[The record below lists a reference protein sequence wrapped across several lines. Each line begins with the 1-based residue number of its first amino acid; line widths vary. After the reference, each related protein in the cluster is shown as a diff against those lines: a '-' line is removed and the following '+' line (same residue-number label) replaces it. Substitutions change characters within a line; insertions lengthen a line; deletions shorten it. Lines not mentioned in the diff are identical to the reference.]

1 MSIDFELIDRCRCCG
16 SDRLD
21 EVLNLGD
28 QPPANSLRLPDE
40 PRPGKVPLVLVRCSS
55 CAIVQL
61 TATVDPVELFS
72 DYVWVTGTASTTR
85 AFSEVFCGEV
95 LRHVETS
102 GSGRPDGQG
111 LVVEV
116 ASNDGTFLERFREK
130 GWQVLGV
137 DPARNIVERA
147 VAAGIPTRCE
157 FFGAETAATISRD
170 FGPVDVVIARNVVPH
185 VAEIHE
191 VLAGAVKLLHG
202 GGLVVI
208 EFHHAGSILK
218 GLQYDSI
225 YHEHLFYFSSE
236 TLGNLCASHGL
247 HAFDVFE
254 SPLSGGA
261 LVLVFAKEERTPSPQ
276 LKGCVRSESESKVNS
291 QETWEEFGKAVR
303 AHSEA
308 LSHMVAERAERG
320 IVVGYGASA
329 RSATLLNAAGISGQQ
344 VQAVIDRNGLKHG
357 RLTPGSDIPII
368 PYEDGRSLLRAAD
381 SLILFAWNF
390 ESEIVTDV
398 RADGFEGEIL
408 IPLPGEPRVI

>member
-1 MSIDFELIDRCRCCG
+1 M
-16 SDRLD
+16 
-21 EVLNLGD
+21 
-28 QPPANSLRLPDE
+28 
-40 PRPGKVPLVLVRCSS
+40 
-55 CAIVQL
+55 
-61 TATVDPVELFS
+61 
-72 DYVWVTGTASTTR
+72 
-85 AFSEVFCGEV
+85 
-95 LRHVETS
+95 
-102 GSGRPDGQG
+102 
-111 LVVEV
+111 
-116 ASNDGTFLERFREK
+116 
-130 GWQVLGV
+130 
-137 DPARNIVERA
+137 
-147 VAAGIPTRCE
+147 
-157 FFGAETAATISRD
+157 
-170 FGPVDVVIARNVVPH
+170 
-185 VAEIHE
+185 
-191 VLAGAVKLLHG
+191 
-202 GGLVVI
+202 I

-276 LKGCVRSESESKVNS
+276 LKRCVRSESESKVNS
-291 QETWEEFGKAVR
+291 QEVWEEFGKAVR
-303 AHSEA
+303 VHSEA

-344 VQAVIDRNGLKHG
+344 VQAIIDRNALKHG